1 MSQPQLGKLQL
12 VNPRDLWKHEERDF
26 TPWLAEN
33 IENLSALL
41 GVQIVIDHKEH
52 KVGNYELDI
61 LGHVEVEGNDAKV
74 VIIEN
79 QLQETDH
86 GHLGQLITYAA
97 GLKAAL
103 VIWIA
108 AEVRDEHRTAI
119 EWLNSNMVE
128 KVSFFLVRPEIIR
141 IDNSI
146 PAIRFQLEAGPS
158 EFGRRL
164 RGVVENE
171 NAPRYEFR
179 RRFWEGLLQY
189 LATNGHPWAKGRNTT
204 KESWIIST
212 VGKSGVGVNVSMA
225 QGSRIRVEIYCSN
238 DPDKILF
245 EKLHAQKQEIQSKLQ
260 GEDVQWERLDGAAA
274 SRVAV
279 YRPYDKEQVG
289 EDSAQ
294 RTELYGWISKQ
305 LTTLRVIAQRYL
317 VDRHMERFVDTPV
330 GVAENGN
337 STEP

>member
-12 VNPRDLWKHEERDF
+12 LDPRDIWKHEERDF
-26 TPWLAEN
+26 TPWLAQN

-61 LGHVEVEGNDAKV
+61 LGHVEENDAK

-79 QLQETDH
+79 QLQPTDH

-97 GLKAAL
+97 GLEAAL

-108 AEVRDEHRTAI
+108 VEIRDEHRKAI

-128 KVSFFLVRPEIIR
+128 KISFFLVRPEVIR
-141 IDNSI
+141 IDNSV

-164 RGVVENE
+164 RGIAENE
-171 NAPRYEFR
+171 DAPRYEFR
-179 RRFWEGLLQY
+179 RKFWEGLLQY
-189 LATNGHPWAKGRNTT
+189 LAANGHSWAKGRNTT
-204 KESWIIST
+204 KESWINST

-225 QGSRIRVEIYCSN
+225 QGSRMRVEIYCSN

-245 EKLHAQKQEIQSKLQ
+245 EKLYAQRQEIQGKLQ
-260 GEDVQWERLDGAAA
+260 GEEVQWERLDGAAA

-279 YRPYDKEQVG
+279 YRPYDKEQVS

-294 RTELYGWISKQ
+294 RTELYGWISKE
-305 LTTLRVIAQRYL
+305 LTSLRAIAQRYL
-317 VDRHMERFVDTPV
+317 VDKHVDRFTDIPV
-330 GVAENGN
+330 GAAEKGN
-337 STEP
+337 STGS